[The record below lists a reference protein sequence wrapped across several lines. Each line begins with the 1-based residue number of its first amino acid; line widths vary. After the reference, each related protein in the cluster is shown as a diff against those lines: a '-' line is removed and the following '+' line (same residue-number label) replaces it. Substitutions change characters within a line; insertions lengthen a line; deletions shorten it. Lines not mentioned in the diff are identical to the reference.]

1 MTKSFKT
8 ALAVLLSV
16 LMVISALPFTAITSF
31 AADDPTADLK
41 AAMTEYESKIDEMN
55 ASGNLYK
62 NLKNAYDAYTQAY
75 ACIDAYNYGGIT
87 GDFAG
92 KASALRTATAA
103 MSAWT
108 PQTGTY
114 ADYFSSADSADG
126 NTDTKNYYKNIIYT
140 VKGDG
145 KVASSKVASSSGG
158 NVDRNVFYET
168 AVMLYDGKTT
178 PQMPIMANAWESSGS
193 KDRYV
198 YGIYPT
204 AATDKYKAND
214 ANAEKNLTL
223 AGDWK
228 GRNGANMHWAWT
240 YNGDQKIPYT
250 PGAGFAGSAKDNAN
264 KDGTQ
269 KDSYRSS
276 RLYTALTGKT
286 KRQEHYYSN
295 ILTLRTTTF
304 AFPADTYSLELKPY
318 WYMST
323 SGSANSAQDAG
334 LMKATKST
342 YVINYKP
349 MRDLLTGDVNFKDTG
364 KKIKDFASNVTSY
377 KQGGL
382 SALFGAVDKATA
394 IDIYNSTKYAY
405 SSNTGAAV
413 TALAKDIK
421 DAVDGI
427 NAAATP
433 TADVDYSILKA
444 AMKNPE
450 LPENQTALGKYKF
463 NKGNENNENYTSDS
477 WLPFATAMGNA
488 TQFFALVGVNGYNK
502 TYEEQKAL
510 AEEIKRTEAALV
522 INRNVVKTEA
532 LDTILDN
539 AYNIVVYK
547 QYFNS
552 DDYTTSGI
560 EALVTNCITDIW
572 GSVGNYGSD
581 ADKILDSEEA
591 RAKVADYIPRLTAA
605 VQANQLNYDAVITS
619 LGYSMNSAIEEAA
632 TYEPNRA
639 DYGNY
644 ATLEAEVK
652 IANNMKASYTGK
664 VFDATIPR
672 QTNSLVNDYITLTN
686 KIITA
691 IRTLRPAFNKITNG
705 TIANPGTET
714 TFSRSMNGNRWTFS
728 WTHSTGTIFFKT
740 ERAAVTDWKLPVNYF
755 VWKTT
760 ESNYDAVLDSI
771 NFGANPSLASEELTA
786 KSNDGLV
793 WKEPS
798 GYALDQAQIN
808 SHPGGMSINNAN
820 ITLDFANMRVTS
832 SSTSEFAK
840 LLDGTDVTDMNTDLT
855 EVLRSTEG
863 REPPAGGITAKG
875 GATNFTADAT
885 ISVPATTGAPDT
897 TTTPKTRSKAFR
909 ASVANAQLGF
919 VYYYKYYPGLKWAGY
934 AYEQA
939 PYELDI
945 SVVDVCTL
953 FEVIKQVED
962 MSKNG
967 EAVNYTNASWK
978 NLMAKLA
985 AANSEMDYGNM
996 TYDDIVEACNTRY
1009 LDLLDALDKLA
1020 APASNA
1026 DLKAIIEATKDIYA
1040 NDQAKCSPESW
1051 AAFNTAYTAAKGA
1064 LDGKYSDVNIRDYAA
1079 GNADVLADIAK
1090 LVSDLQT
1097 AKENLAYLIDFS
1109 IVDNAANA
1117 LLDSIENEKY
1127 TMESIIAVK
1136 NALAG
1141 LSNLNMTDAVR
1152 KTHFTSETDFVA
1164 ALNTEATTTIP
1175 GLSSLLVEATGVT
1188 ETLEA
1193 AKADTKAKFSDPDA
1207 YNLNNIQK
1215 LLDLL
1220 TPYKAV
1226 EIPDY
1231 VNDGATY
1238 SIMGAQYPNQL
1249 EADAACREALSGVQ
1263 VQEYTVKRID
1273 NGVETVIGTYPYG
1286 TQITVQAPS
1295 SSNVDWYYSCVSN
1308 TTTAAEKLFST
1319 GSEVTFIVK
1328 GNTNLR
1334 TQVADSSDVKKVSF
1348 VNALNGKPYEIRY
1361 VPTGSTLNLEA
1372 EEANAPK
1379 LAYYG
1384 FSHFA
1389 VGDSAT
1395 TSVTVNYDMVV
1406 YAVYEYGA
1414 EADTFSVAFM
1424 NFASLGPF
1432 MFGDNSTHGFDTG
1445 YDWEAYGSYSGYCSE
1460 PLKYNDRLEIKRSN
1474 YTEVTVEDIG
1484 YPDITYT
1491 LNGNDVFVPVYGRDV
1506 QMNGEVYAWVKLE
1519 TTADVDTVVDT
1530 VCNTFNSSYAD
1541 TSKILNAFPDAEAKV
1556 INYGTDYTFY
1566 VHENAVIYALT
1577 EEEYNSWV
1585 TAGLIANDYTIEISD
1600 SLRENDDGTMSIV
1613 GTYCLPE
1620 GAEVVENGVL
1630 FTASKNTITVDK
1642 LTLAEAQQNG
1652 KIARFKSTLH
1662 TVANQYVITVNI
1674 TKAGTYNVK
1683 YCGYLIYKKDG
1694 QTYIAYSNT
1703 QDGTFTVQ

>member
-1 MTKSFKT
+1 MTKSFKK

-31 AADDPTADLK
+31 AADDPTADLQ
-41 AAMTEYESKIDEMN
+41 AAMSEYESKIDEMN

-75 ACIDAYNYGGIT
+75 ACLDAYNYGGIT
-87 GDFAG
+87 GNFAE
-92 KASALRTATAA
+92 KASTLRTATAA
-103 MSAWT
+103 MTPWT

-114 ADYFSSADSADG
+114 ADYFSTEDKDDG
-126 NTDTKNYYKNIIYT
+126 SVSTPSFYKNIVYT
-140 VKGDG
+140 T
-145 KVASSKVASSSGG
+145 KVGTMANRGNSVVANATAF
-158 NVDRNVFYET
+158 NVDSNIYYNA

-178 PQMPIMANAWESSGS
+178 PQMPIMADAYVNQYLAVG
-193 KDRYV
+193 KVRRV
-198 YGIYPT
+198 YGYYPT

-214 ANAEKNLTL
+214 ANADKNLILT
-223 AGDWK
+223 
-228 GRNGANMHWAWT
+228 RNWSGQTSEGKTMHWAWQ
-240 YNGDQKIPYT
+240 YNGTSTFAYT
-250 PGAGFAGSAKDNAN
+250 PGAGFAGSADGNAK

-269 KDSYRSS
+269 STSSRSS
-276 RLYTALTGKT
+276 ELSRASRYVHLYA
-286 KRQEHYYSN
+286 N
-295 ILTLRTTTF
+295 ILSLRAATF

-318 WYMST
+318 WYMSI
-323 SGSANSAQDAG
+323 SNNDPNLAEYANIKQAS
-334 LMKATKST
+334 KPI

-394 IDIYNSTKYAY
+394 IDINSYTY
-405 SSNTGAAV
+405 SSDMAAAV
-413 TALAKDIK
+413 SSAAKDIK

-433 TADVDYSILKA
+433 TADVDYSLLKA

-450 LPENQTALGKYKF
+450 LPENQTALGKYI
-463 NKGNENNENYTSDS
+463 NGNENNENYTGES
-477 WLPFATAMGNA
+477 WTPFAAAMKEAKDFFENVA
-488 TQFFALVGVNGYNK
+488 TEGHGYNK
-502 TYEEQKAL
+502 TYDEQKAL
-510 AEEIKRTEAALV
+510 AEQIKTAEAGLV
-522 INRNVVKTEA
+522 INRNIVKTEA

-539 AYNIVVYK
+539 AYNIVANK

-619 LGYSMNSAIEEAA
+619 LGYSMNSAIEEAG
-632 TYEPNRA
+632 TYEEHKE

-644 ATLEAEVK
+644 STLVGEVK
-652 IANNMKASYTGK
+652 LANDMKAIYTGK

-714 TFSRSMNGNRWTFS
+714 TFSRSMKGNRWTFS

-760 ESNYDAVLDSI
+760 ESSFDAVLDSI
-771 NFGANPSLASEELTA
+771 NFGADPSLASEELNA
-786 KSNDGLV
+786 KSSAAGFN
-793 WKEPS
+793 PS

-840 LLDGTDVTDMNTDLT
+840 LLDGTNVTDMNTDLT
-855 EVLRSTEG
+855 EVLRTTEG
-863 REPPAGGITAKG
+863 REPPAGGITAKN

-885 ISVPATTGAPDT
+885 ISVPQTKGAPDSS
-897 TTTPKTRSKAFR
+897 TTPKTTSKAFR

-919 VYYYKYYPGLKWAGY
+919 LYFYKYQPFLRWSGY

-967 EAVNYTNASWK
+967 EAVNYTNASWS
-978 NLMAKLA
+978 NLMAKFA
-985 AANSEMDYGNM
+985 AANSAMDYGNM
-996 TYDDIVEACNTRY
+996 TYEEIVEACNTRY
-1009 LDLLDALDKLA
+1009 LDLLDAKAKLA

-1051 AAFNTAYTAAKGA
+1051 AAFNTAYTTAKGA
-1064 LDGKYSDVNIRDYAA
+1064 LEGKYSDVNIRDYAA

-1097 AKENLAYLIDFS
+1097 AKDNLAYLVDFS

-1117 LLDSIENEKY
+1117 LINSIENEKY

-1175 GLSSLLVEATGVT
+1175 GLKSLLVEATGVT

-1215 LLDLL
+1215 LLDIL

-1600 SLRENDDGTMSIV
+1600 SLRKNDDGTMSIV

-1674 TKAGTYNVK
+1674 TKAGAYNVK